1 MFTLS
6 AEKAALFV
14 PRRALICIKA
24 NRSHLTQV
32 SYSRAA
38 QQSPRHTIEARVS
51 GDARDALNAAQNK
64 LQTAL
69 RTAAALL
76 ESSRDVLQR
85 HLTCA
90 HARHG
95 TD

>member
-1 MFTLS
+1 LFTLS

-14 PRRALICIKA
+14 PRRALTCIKA

-51 GDARDALNAAQNK
+51 SPNTGGIFAVQNHFMNKYMILNV
-64 LQTAL
+64 TAVKTL
-69 RTAAALL
+69 I
-76 ESSRDVLQR
+76 
-85 HLTCA
+85 
-90 HARHG
+90 
-95 TD
+95 

>member
-51 GDARDALNAAQNK
+51 SHNTGGIFAVQNHFMNKYMILQCNRRKNLDLIPNYSWSALPCAR
-64 LQTAL
+64 
-69 RTAAALL
+69 
-76 ESSRDVLQR
+76 S
-85 HLTCA
+85 C
-90 HARHG
+90 
-95 TD
+95 